1 MKEIIF
7 FQAVNVPWLIKLHM
21 IGNVDICGTEFQ
33 LGQKPNV
40 SLPVQFL
47 TCVSNRAK
55 FFQPVFFFLFFR
67 LCVLGLRG
75 PFTVKPNWVRGDCPF
90 SSLVEGPINQG
101 IHRLSHLCLQA
112 HGMIQLW
119 VCTAE
124 THTPSLPIGHQTAS
138 AIDGCDVP
146 SLSAMCCT
154 LCVGRG
160 KRNLILAGFSL
171 GPLLWFYPMLLAWR
185 H

>member
-1 MKEIIF
+1 MMKIIF
-7 FQAVNVPWLIKLHM
+7 FQSVNVPWLIKLHM
-21 IGNVDICGTEFQ
+21 MGNVDICGTEFW

-47 TCVSNRAK
+47 TCVSNRVK
-55 FFQPVFFFLFFR
+55 FFQPVFFFSPFFFLKMFYFCR
-67 LCVLGLRG
+67 LCALGLRG

-101 IHRLSHLCLQA
+101 IHGLSHLCLQA

-119 VCTAE
+119 VCTAGRR
-124 THTPSLPIGHQTAS
+124 TPSPPIGHQSAS

-146 SLSAMCCT
+146 SLSARV
-154 LCVGRG
+154 LHSLRG
-160 KRNLILAGFSL
+160 KG
-171 GPLLWFYPMLLAWR
+171 
-185 H
+185 